1 MAEKARQMAVYAL
14 FLPRIP
20 VGLLRGTHAAAH
32 ERLGKIAASC
42 FLKHRMK
49 TIAAI
54 IIGDE
59 ILSGKRQDKHLS
71 KAISTL
77 KARGLEL
84 AYAHYLG
91 DEPDR
96 IVATLKQSFAT
107 DHLVFSFGGIGATP
121 DDYTRQCAAAALG
134 VALHAHPEA
143 MAAMA
148 AKPDFALTPNR
159 VKMAEFP
166 LGATIIP
173 NPYNQIAAFSCGD
186 HHFLP
191 GFPEMAWPMMEWVLD
206 SKYQHLF
213 NRVAFAEEVIVIHEA
228 GESNLIDAM
237 NRIVTGYPNTKLSSL
252 PQHLERG
259 RIIELS
265 IRGDPAEVPIAM
277 QQMKN
282 EVHNLGFRFDVK

>member
-1 MAEKARQMAVYAL
+1 
-14 FLPRIP
+14 
-20 VGLLRGTHAAAH
+20 
-32 ERLGKIAASC
+32 
-42 FLKHRMK
+42 MK
-49 TIAAI
+49 TFAAI

-71 KAISTL
+71 KVITAL
-77 KARGLEL
+77 KARGLDL
-84 AYAHYLG
+84 AYAQYLG
-91 DEPDR
+91 DEPAR
-96 IVATLKQSFAT
+96 IVATLKRTLAT
-107 DHLVFSFGGIGATP
+107 DHIVFCFGGIGATP

-148 AKPDFALTPNR
+148 AKPNFEMTPNR
-159 VKMAEFP
+159 IKMAEFP
-166 LGATIIP
+166 MDATIIP

-206 SKYQHLF
+206 TKYQQHF
-213 NRVAFAEEVIVIHEA
+213 NRVAFAEQIIVIHEA

-237 NRIVTGYPNTKLSSL
+237 NRIVSDYPTVKLSSL
-252 PQHLERG
+252 PQHLPVG

-265 IRGDPAEVPIAM
+265 IRGDPALVPVAM

-282 EVHNLGFRFDVK
+282 EVHNLGYRFDVK

>member
-1 MAEKARQMAVYAL
+1 
-14 FLPRIP
+14 
-20 VGLLRGTHAAAH
+20 
-32 ERLGKIAASC
+32 
-42 FLKHRMK
+42 MK
-49 TIAAI
+49 TFAAI

-71 KAISTL
+71 KVITTL
-77 KARGLEL
+77 KARGLDL

-91 DEPDR
+91 DEPQR
-96 IVATLKQSFAT
+96 IVGMLKQTLAT
-107 DHLVFSFGGIGATP
+107 DHVVFSFGGIGATP

-134 VALHAHPEA
+134 VALQAHPQA

-148 AKPDFALTPNR
+148 AKPGFEMTPNR
-159 VKMAEFP
+159 MKMAEFP
-166 LGATIIP
+166 LGAAIIP

-191 GFPEMAWPMMEWVLD
+191 GFPEMAWPMMDWVLD
-206 SKYQHLF
+206 TKYAEHF
-213 NRVAFAEEVIVIHEA
+213 NRVAFAEEIIVIHEA

-237 NRIVTGYPNTKLSSL
+237 NRIVSDYPTIKLSSL
-252 PQHLERG
+252 PQHLPGG

-265 IRGDPAEVPIAM
+265 IRGDPEAVPIAM

-282 EVHNLGFRFDVK
+282 EVHNLGYRFDVK

>member
-1 MAEKARQMAVYAL
+1 
-14 FLPRIP
+14 
-20 VGLLRGTHAAAH
+20 
-32 ERLGKIAASC
+32 
-42 FLKHRMK
+42 MK
-49 TIAAI
+49 TFAAI

-71 KAISTL
+71 KIIETL
-77 KARGLEL
+77 KLRGLEL
-84 AYAHYLG
+84 VCAQYLG
-91 DEPDR
+91 DEPER
-96 IVATLKQSFAT
+96 IVAALKQSFAS
-107 DHLVFSFGGIGATP
+107 DQIVFSFGGIGATP

-134 VALHAHPEA
+134 VLLEVHPEA
-143 MAAMA
+143 LAAMA
-148 AKPDFALTPNR
+148 AKPDFELTPNR

-191 GFPEMAWPMMEWVLD
+191 GFPEMAWPMMEWVLTT
-206 SKYQHLF
+206 KYQHLF
-213 NRVAFAEEVIVIHEA
+213 KRVAFAEEIIVIQEA

-237 NRIVTGYPNTKLSSL
+237 NRIVAGFPSTKLSSL
-252 PQHLERG
+252 PQHLPSG

-265 IRGDPAEVPIAM
+265 IRGDPAAVPLAM

-282 EVHNLGFRFDVK
+282 EVNGLGYKFVAK